1 MYLPAII
8 WLLTIALAEYLS
20 YFDPQSEARERKQ
33 IRQRFNPVRKPI
45 TPTEP
50 HMEPQRDVNNKNARS
65 VDAETIA
72 RQERIKKRMA
82 LEKEQMEKI
91 KLEINQ

>member
-8 WLLTIALAEYLS
+8 WLLTIALAEYLA
-20 YFDPQSEARERKQ
+20 YFDPQSEARESKQ
-33 IRQRFNPVRKPI
+33 IRQRFKPVRKPI
-45 TPTEP
+45 ISTEP
-50 HMEPQRDVNNKNARS
+50 HREPQRDVKTKNTRS

-82 LEKEQMEKI
+82 LEKEKMEKI